1 MKKSYLL
8 VGMFTF
14 GAVANISAM
23 EKDRSALWRQI
34 DQCLNKGDWNCIID
48 IPKKHGETGDLVN
61 EYRAPIEHNRMTIL
75 ECAIEQKQH
84 ARAYF
89 LLNNF
94 NINQN
99 LENALYIATVHKNM
113 LEGLVNE
120 LNERIKK

>member
-1 MKKSYLL
+1 MKKLCLL
-8 VGMFTF
+8 AGML
-14 GAVANISAM
+14 AVSIVANISAM
-23 EKDRSALWRQI
+23 EKDRPALWRQI

-48 IPKKHGETGDLVN
+48 ILKKHGETGDLIN

-75 ECAIEQKQH
+75 ECAIDHKQH

-113 LEGLVNE
+113 LDGLVNE